1 MNSIAFLKFC
11 GISALIA
18 LPFLN
23 NKPNSK
29 ALPVSK
35 HQNQREV
42 HSTQTHSKKVNTA
55 QLTSD
60 SIPPDQTGMRNI
72 PASALAKEM
81 VQGWNLGN
89 ALDAVG
95 GETAWGNPKSTKRLI
110 DSVKAAGFNAVRIP
124 VAWSRF
130 TDTTD
135 YSIDTAWMQRV
146 QQVAD
151 YVLKDGM
158 YAIINIH
165 WDGGWMQP
173 TYAQQRYV
181 NRRLWFMWR
190 QIATA
195 FRDYGDHLLFAGT
208 NEVMVT
214 NQYGTPSV
222 ENYTV
227 QNSFNQEFVLAVRS
241 TGGRNA
247 YRNLII
253 QGYNTN
259 IDYTVA
265 FLKIPRDYIA
275 NKLIVEVHFYD
286 PFTFTIQQ
294 NSKITQWGKDATDP
308 SKVEAWGN
316 EDHVDG
322 QFKKMENTFVDKG
335 IPVIVGEY
343 AASARLHL
351 GSADANSSHARFR
364 NYYDHYVTQ
373 SAIAHN
379 LVPFYWDS
387 GNTGDSGSALFNRKT
402 GAKAYPELVKSIT
415 GK

>member
-1 MNSIAFLKFC
+1 
-11 GISALIA
+11 
-18 LPFLN
+18 
-23 NKPNSK
+23 
-29 ALPVSK
+29 
-35 HQNQREV
+35 
-42 HSTQTHSKKVNTA
+42 
-55 QLTSD
+55 
-60 SIPPDQTGMRNI
+60 
-72 PASALAKEM
+72 
-81 VQGWNLGN
+81 
-89 ALDAVG
+89 
-95 GETAWGNPKSTKRLI
+95 
-110 DSVKAAGFNAVRIP
+110 
-124 VAWSRF
+124 
-130 TDTTD
+130 
-135 YSIDTAWMQRV
+135 
-146 QQVAD
+146 
-151 YVLKDGM
+151 
-158 YAIINIH
+158 
-165 WDGGWMQP
+165 MQP